1 MMERAVLL
9 APDRWITPEELPSR
23 VVASQRDIPSIYS
36 EDTLSIKEATKQM
49 QQTLIRKALQKT
61 GGNRTKAAELLEVS
75 RPMLI
80 SKIKEYHL

>member
-1 MMERAVLL
+1 
-9 APDRWITPEELPSR
+9 
-23 VVASQRDIPSIYS
+23 
-36 EDTLSIKEATKQM
+36 M

-61 GGNRTKAAELLEVS
+61 GGNRTKAAELLEIS